1 MRLPVRSE
9 SDAFWLV
16 VACVV
21 TLAVSLV
28 VGYLAAPVLGVVAF
42 GIALLVGLNR
52 NLSAGEPKSLLR
64 DAEQA
69 GHHHGAH
76 GQRLVLVVANATP
89 TADQLVDELMRPGT
103 AVPVLEVLAP
113 VLPSRTH
120 FVTTD
125 IDRETAVARQRLD
138 EILAFARARGL
149 KAGGEVGDAIDPFAR
164 VADELRSHDVNEVLV
179 TTHARDSAS
188 WVESAIIDG
197 LRDQLRVPLL
207 ELVVDQQPATNE
219 R

>member
-9 SDAFWLV
+9 RGAYWLV

-21 TLAVSLV
+21 TLAVSLL
-28 VGYLAAPVLGVVAF
+28 VGYVAAPMLGVVAL
-42 GIALLVGLNR
+42 GTAVLVGLSR

-69 GHHHGAH
+69 GHRYGAH
-76 GQRLVLVVANATP
+76 EQRLVLVVANATP

-103 AVPVLEVLAP
+103 PVPVLEVLAP
-113 VLPSRTH
+113 VLQSRTH

-125 IDRETAVARQRLD
+125 IDRETAAAQQRLA
-138 EILAFARARGL
+138 EILAVVRARGL
-149 KAGGEVGDAIDPFAR
+149 KASGEVGDPIDPFAG

-179 TTHARDSAS
+179 TTHAPDSAT

-197 LRDQLRVPLL
+197 LRDQLRVPLR
-207 ELVVDQQPATNE
+207 ELVVDQQQA
-219 R
+219 